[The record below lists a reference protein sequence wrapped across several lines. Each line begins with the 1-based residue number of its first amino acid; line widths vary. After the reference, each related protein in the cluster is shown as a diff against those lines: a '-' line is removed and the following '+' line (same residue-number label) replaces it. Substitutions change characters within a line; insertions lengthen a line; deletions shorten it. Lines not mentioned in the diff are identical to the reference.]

1 MWHARPG
8 GLAIYNAPLPQTCQK
23 FAATRL
29 IPPKS
34 YEGESPRACA
44 FVVSTCV
51 HVCDGG
57 QSTRRH
63 TGHRRSES
71 GDNSRPPT
79 AYLQPVKIRLALM
92 QIGLTCKQIS
102 LCRSSD
108 GSHQGLRY
116 DNFMQ
121 RRGSA
126 DLTWQ
131 VGRFPGLL
139 DSFHM
144 SIAERAP
151 GKCSERGG
159 PSKKIPAR

>member
-1 MWHARPG
+1 MVP
-8 GLAIYNAPLPQTCQK
+8 
-23 FAATRL
+23 AATRL

-44 FVVSTCV
+44 FVVSPCV
-51 HVCDGG
+51 DVCDGG

-63 TGHRRSES
+63 TGHRRRES
-71 GDNSRPPT
+71 GYHSRPPA
-79 AYLQPVKIRLALM
+79 AYLQPVKIDLALM

-102 LCRSSD
+102 WCPSGE
-108 GSHQGLRY
+108 GSHRGLRY

-131 VGRFPGLL
+131 VGA
-139 DSFHM
+139 S
-144 SIAERAP
+144 

-159 PSKKIPAR
+159 SSKKIPGRRLHKPSVCHVQGGPIRLLHCK